1 MPVTALAMEAIL
13 DYAYLGKMKLN
24 PMNAVEV
31 LKAID
36 FFSMM
41 DILQI
46 CADFV
51 VAHAMTV
58 ENVIPLRSFFICARL
73 CGHEQSANNFIKVF
87 RNSNLNIYHSIFT
100 FRQILERLHQ
110 TLYFCN

>member
-51 VAHAMTV
+51 VAHLMTV
-58 ENVIPLRSFFICARL
+58 DNVIPLRSFFICARL

-87 RNSNLNIYHSIFT
+87 RNSFYLHSIFT

>member
-13 DYAYLGKMKLN
+13 DCAYLGKMKLN

-58 ENVIPLRSFFICARL
+58 DNVIPLRSFFICARL
-73 CGHEQSANNFIKVF
+73 CGHEESANNFIKVF
-87 RNSNLNIYHSIFT
+87 RNSLLFTIQLFT

-110 TLYFCN
+110 TLDFCN